1 MVYIKQIPDCNK
13 QHVVEVTVVNAQA
26 ENQTDGDTDN
36 TEDRIGE
43 NNTDIRV
50 CTRKFDHPLFH
61 CSQHLTFTR
70 IDGREKLGSL
80 SIGPAIW
87 LILYF

>member
-1 MVYIKQIPDCNK
+1 
-13 QHVVEVTVVNAQA
+13 
-26 ENQTDGDTDN
+26 
-36 TEDRIGE
+36 
-43 NNTDIRV
+43 V